1 MGATIA
7 DDSGAISAVGDR
19 VGVEPKQFSA
29 GGVEVGDGRNAPV
42 GRGVA
47 VGSVPVG
54 SEVGVGV
61 SVAPGV
67 VVGYGRN
74 ASVSSGVAVGSEAGV
89 AVGVATGVGIA
100 VGVGAAC
107 A

>member
-7 DDSGAISAVGDR
+7 DDSGAISAVGDK
-19 VGVEPKQFSA
+19 VGVRPKQFSA
-29 GGVEVGDGRNAPV
+29 GGVGVGDGRNAPV
-42 GRGVA
+42 DRGVA
-47 VGSVPVG
+47 VGSVAVD

-74 ASVSSGVAVGSEAGV
+74 ASVNSGVAVGSEVGV

-100 VGVGAAC
+100 VVVGGAWA
-107 A
+107 